1 MKILTSLEFYFFFN
15 LSDNFS
21 EIAQLPPAMAARLD
35 NYLKALLALSGD
47 KQLKAAR
54 NGILRNMHNDELVEL
69 VSHSVS
75 REFDRGN
82 LEEIA
87 AFLLDV
93 IANDPATARASSA
106 HAAERSIRVESEKE
120 GCVPATRSSKGVYA
134 S

>member
-1 MKILTSLEFYFFFN
+1 
-15 LSDNFS
+15 
-21 EIAQLPPAMAARLD
+21 MAARID

-54 NGILRNMHNDELVEL
+54 NGILRNMHSDEL

-93 IANDPATARASSA
+93 IANDPATARASRV
-106 HAAERSIRVESEKE
+106 HAAERSIRVKSEKE
-120 GCVPATRSSKGVYA
+120 G
-134 S
+134 